1 LLYKLSV
8 LHQAL
13 ACLTNNLDTFWLLQ
27 LHESETIYNLSGQV
41 VGKDYKGIVIKNGK
55 KVLMK

>member
-1 LLYKLSV
+1 M
-8 LHQAL
+8 
-13 ACLTNNLDTFWLLQ
+13 ACLTNNLDTFRLLQ